1 MRHDS
6 DQVRSGLA
14 WRRSTTEIDEAISR
28 FDAARRTLADEV
40 GDNHAIP
47 RLLALA
53 GGLAEQAFAS
63 RTLLRQHGRMVA
75 SRGAMDPPAGLATWD
90 EVPARLNLDAILIIL
105 KEHEFR
111 YAVGR
116 EDNLRVQ
123 ELIEIVL
130 DMCAERGVGGDDPH
144 EIPTGRDR

>member
-1 MRHDS
+1 MRHDK
-6 DQVRSGLA
+6 DQVRRGLA

-40 GDNHAIP
+40 GDDHAIP
-47 RLLALA
+47 RLLAVA
-53 GGLAEQAFAS
+53 GSLAEQAFAS
-63 RTLLRQHGRMVA
+63 RTLLRQQGSMVD
-75 SRGAMDPPAGLATWD
+75 SRRAMDPPAGLATWD

-105 KEHEFR
+105 KYHEFH

-130 DMCAERGVGGDDPH
+130 DLCTELGVGGDDPH
-144 EIPTGRDR
+144 KIPTGRER